1 MNWLA
6 HIFLSEPNVESRLGN
21 LLGDLVKGKDIEG
34 LNRNLRK
41 GVSRHYVIDKFTDNH
56 PTVKS
61 SKKRI
66 DREYSKFSGIL
77 VDIFYDHLLAKN
89 WESYSSILLPDFAI
103 EIYASFHNYT
113 DDIPRS
119 ARLTIEQM
127 IYGDW
132 LNSYQ
137 SLSGVENAL
146 GRIDDRIQIRMGNKI
161 KLVSAMPILE
171 REYMNF
177 DQDFQHFFPEL
188 QQHLNSSLD

>member
-6 HIFLSEPNVESRLGN
+6 HIFLSKPNIESRLGN
-21 LLGDLVKGKDIEG
+21 LLGDLVKGKDLEG
-34 LNRNLRK
+34 LDQNLRK

-56 PTVKS
+56 TIVKS

-66 DREYSKFSGIL
+66 NRDYSKFSGIL

-89 WESYSSILLPDFAI
+89 WSSYSTISLPDFAI
-103 EIYASFHNYT
+103 EIYTSLQNYT
-113 DDIPRS
+113 GDIPPS

-127 IYGDW
+127 IDGDW

-137 SLSGVENAL
+137 SLSGVKNAL
-146 GRIDDRIQIRMGNKI
+146 RRIDDRIQIRMGNKI
-161 KLVSAMPILE
+161 KLISAIPILE

-177 DQDFQHFFPEL
+177 DRDFQHFFPEL